1 MSNSGKSGIPE
12 VYSGSINIADLVKA
26 VLEMPAGSIVHAK
39 QVNDAAEP
47 AKAEFEI
54 KEVNGQKVSEA

>member
-1 MSNSGKSGIPE
+1 MNF
-12 VYSGSINIADLVKA
+12 ADLVKA

-39 QVNDAAEP
+39 QVNDSAEP
-47 AKAEFEI
+47 EKAEFEI

>member
-1 MSNSGKSGIPE
+1 MK
-12 VYSGSINIADLVKA
+12 IADLVKA

-39 QVNDAAEP
+39 QVNDSAEP
-47 AKAEFEI
+47 AKAEFDI